1 MDKTARN
8 WIAILLAVIMTV
20 MTPLFHISTAY
31 AENASST
38 AGETST
44 LQQVK
49 AHFGEAEEGVHT
61 RGQQQDDRCL
71 FLCGSF

>member
-1 MDKTARN
+1 MDKTTRN
-8 WIAILLAVIMTV
+8 WIAILLTVIMTV

-44 LQQVK
+44 LQQVN
-49 AHFGEAEEGVHT
+49 AHFGEAEEGELTVGHANREK
-61 RGQQQDDRCL
+61 RG
-71 FLCGSF
+71 